1 MSSFDNFL
9 ASANNQTLYKQA
21 VAGLTV
27 EVVDANLVPTVRVV
41 GAGKTSSFPLEK
53 LGLYWSDGTEKF
65 YSEASDE
72 EVKASELND
81 LAVEAHLFGQH
92 QEGK

>member
-1 MSSFDNFL
+1 MSSFDRHL

-21 VAGLTV
+21 AAGFEV
-27 EVVDANLVPTVRVV
+27 SVVDANLVPTVKVV
-41 GAGKTSSFPLEK
+41 GGGKTSSFPLEK

-72 EVKASELND
+72 EIKASELND
-81 LAVEAHLFGQH
+81 AAIEMHLFS
-92 QEGK
+92 EGK